1 MEKLLR
7 NLKLK
12 DDFTITIPI
21 MKSDFVNKLRRNM
34 DEGSTS
40 SIFPFFEVFSSSK
53 NQYVGS
59 ISGNEFEIRKRLR
72 FFDTN
77 KGGAIAKGKMNQE
90 GEILNIDIEVNGFKN
105 TIFFYFIILTIFYVF
120 FLGTMGFVLM
130 LKSDDNAPLFFVI
143 PFLLFHGALMYGI
156 PIFIA
161 RRSVKNIKNDLEKD
175 FFYFTKKD

>member
-59 ISGNEFEIRKRLR
+59 ISGNKFELRKRFR

-90 GEILNIDIEVNGFKN
+90 GEILNIDR
-105 TIFFYFIILTIFYVF
+105 Y
-120 FLGTMGFVLM
+120 
-130 LKSDDNAPLFFVI
+130 
-143 PFLLFHGALMYGI
+143 
-156 PIFIA
+156 
-161 RRSVKNIKNDLEKD
+161 RSKWI
-175 FFYFTKKD
+175 